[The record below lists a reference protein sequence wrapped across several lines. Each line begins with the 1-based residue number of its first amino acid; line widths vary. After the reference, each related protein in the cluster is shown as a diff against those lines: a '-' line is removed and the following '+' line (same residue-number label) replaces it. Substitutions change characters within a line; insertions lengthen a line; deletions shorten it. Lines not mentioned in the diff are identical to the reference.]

1 MARQKIVYDV
11 EFNSSAGVQKLKQE
25 LQSLKN
31 MTLNDLVKVNTQA
44 SQKDLESLKRSI
56 AAVDTA
62 LDKSYSL
69 KLNSTNVETF
79 NQSLAKSKVSLNQI
93 GKDFANAGIKGQIA
107 FRNMATQL
115 LTNNTQLK
123 KTNSLLNSMA
133 TTLGNTIKWSIA
145 SGAIRMVTGGIRDA
159 WNYTVKLD
167 TSLNDIR
174 IVTGKSA
181 DEMEK
186 FAKQANKAAKELGNS
201 TTAYTKASLI
211 YYQQGLSEADVKA
224 RTDVTI
230 KAANVTGQ
238 ATAEVSEQLTAVW
251 NGYKV
256 ASDEAEKYVDKLA
269 AVAASTAVDLEE
281 LSVGMSKVAS
291 SAHAMGVD
299 IDQLTAQI
307 ATIGS
312 VTRQDTSIVGTALK
326 TIFAR
331 MGDLKVDGV
340 DEFGVK
346 LGDVTSKMQQMGIQV
361 LDSNGDLR
369 DMGSIIEEV
378 AGKWSTWTQAQQQ
391 AAAVALAGK
400 RQYNNLIALFEN
412 WDMYE
417 SALATSEGS
426 EGTLQKQQNVYM
438 DSLQAHLDQL
448 KVSGEKVYDAL
459 FDSDSMKKLIDG
471 FADIKESFAGFVNA
485 IGGGGQLL
493 TNFGVI
499 ASTLFQKQISG
510 GIANAVLNLTGF
522 NSNVQQIK
530 SEIKTTTEFANMQQP
545 AVQKLVELKNEEL
558 KYAKLLSAEE
568 KDAIDKQIQEI
579 TNAQNKVDLAEEE
592 LRILKE
598 QGEIVKN
605 KYGLS
610 DEDLNN
616 DLKKESVISK
626 IEKTEDNLRTQ
637 NDSAENLIS
646 LNEERETDKGKD
658 KYEIINS
665 RVGEVIDYMDAERG
679 DGGVKDLIQTAKNSG
694 DYSAE
699 QLAELNQLRDQA
711 AQEIQEYKD
720 ALLELAE
727 AEKTGLGVGSAQLK
741 VEKTGNKVKE
751 TGIALGQKQSEII
764 GTQSKNL
771 QIHKNYI
778 EKGAQAQDKA
788 NQKQKEA
795 TRELKNSE
803 NAYKSFIQATK
814 TKAMVNNIMG
824 VVNGI
829 SQMASAISTLKNLGS
844 IFKNED
850 MTNGEK
856 LLAVIQNLTMS
867 VPMLISGYSMI
878 RKSFSAL
885 GVSKREYMLIEKK
898 FLSQN
903 NRSATQ
909 QVKNAIFVATGEKVK
924 KKDFEKTIRSMD
936 RAQFAAF
943 KKALIEQNSAASSGA
958 AVTFWEKIKQ
968 KAFMKTALTSI
979 KSAAMALA
987 PWLPLI
993 GIIAA
998 VTVGVLALVAAF
1010 KEQDT
1015 EADKANKIL
1024 EQEKNNLAAVNEQYK
1039 SLNEQLTNVSNKF
1052 DELTKKQKAIN
1063 DLQVGTEEW
1072 TKAVR
1077 ENNQAIVELLSNY
1090 SELAPYVTT
1099 DSNGVMAI
1107 STEGQEIVQEK
1118 LQEKTDKAYASTITQ
1133 QQRVLEAQNN
1143 AIKANAAQNKD
1154 LKNFAS
1160 KGQTGRLLEARM
1172 KGRFGHI
1179 ADGKL
1184 DLNDVIG
1191 TIPILGIKNAV
1202 DGEEEEKEQLA
1213 MEQMDKWLDAYQEG
1227 TLAIDDLKEVY
1238 GEEANAVWEQIVA
1251 MDANTKAVK
1260 ALEAQFAAAY
1270 FANDINRQD
1279 AFSQQAFD
1287 AWVGS
1292 TITNTKSNY
1301 EDTYYT
1307 TKSGGFLG
1315 IGAKDVLSE
1324 QAELDFAKKHGVSV
1338 EDLEYIEQDG
1348 VRKIKI
1354 KGQEDST
1361 AIQLDAV
1368 IEDLSKT
1375 AAADAIDT
1383 EKIKEYINAAYVA
1396 GDEAG
1401 SASLVNLV
1409 GGADYITLDAD
1420 TTTIADTST
1429 ANLNATQDAIFD
1441 SYKKSMGIDKPEI
1454 QAVMKALHI
1463 DENEYVARQLE
1474 YDSYEEYQKS
1484 FEKTKKI
1491 AQDSV
1496 DKLNAGHL
1504 NTAFNAKN
1512 FESATL
1518 TQAKAI
1524 ADSFEKVFQS
1534 GGGEAAEA
1542 LNGLLDQF
1550 TDPETQTKIS
1560 QIAASID
1567 WTDLNAANQ
1576 FKAALDDA
1584 NIIVDT
1590 TSNYWV
1596 NIVDSMTQ
1604 AANVA
1609 GTIVNKFATLRK
1621 SLAEIKKITDDISS
1635 SEIISDEDYQNIVKY
1650 NPEIKKL
1657 FIQTVDGFQYIGNS
1671 KKELKELASVGYQ
1684 SLDTITS
1691 QFSGLSS
1698 SAEVF
1703 SDMVEDEEAKFE
1715 ISLSG
1720 SQNIATANKI
1730 LEADNDA
1737 YVNVLAANGMNKD
1750 TFDAAMKILN
1760 DANAD
1765 KSSEEYKNAMEV
1777 AKSAINA
1784 VNTSISAYKTG
1795 QYSPEQ
1801 ALETWIS
1808 YENDSWS
1815 DIQAALIENG
1825 YDSESDL
1832 YEKFEE
1838 KWKNDFLN
1846 ELGFEGLASALGATA
1861 LEGHLKN
1868 IRKLELDY
1876 FKKINKELD
1885 KLNVKIEKAF
1895 GSDKL
1900 ALLNQRLNLKKD
1912 EQATADILNNS
1923 TQTSW
1928 IALRNDFIANAQ
1940 ANFGVAGSTLTDD
1953 NGDID
1958 IKAVK
1963 DLQLTFD
1970 KDSEEYK
1977 NLQNIIDLWEKAG
1990 EAAQKAAEAAW
2001 AVIDAQIESFKYQQD
2016 INKQFYEFQKS
2027 WLEFGQEF
2035 RSYADEGF
2043 SMFESKSAA
2052 DLVNDAFESY
2062 QLNFSNAFNLLD
2074 SNNEN
2079 SPFHELLKAVDLT
2092 SESADAT
2099 EAKTAK
2105 QNYLDAL
2112 TAQASAET
2120 SYNNAMIEKAAADE
2134 RLSKAT
2140 DKYQPVRDALSEFEN
2155 SILTEAE
2162 RAEMYSLEYADECGN
2177 IVDDEAYERYLELYN
2192 KQRIQGDM
2200 GVYNVS
2206 QADLDNAYSALN
2218 YAENECGDLEV
2229 VQDEAYAT
2237 YENMSR
2243 WRNVY
2248 GEKYDALL
2256 TAANAAATE
2265 FNAATEAAAT
2275 ASELVSST
2283 STALETANANVT
2295 STKTALDSSLSD
2307 LSIYGGVDEN
2317 GDLIINEA
2325 ALQADF
2331 EEAIGEAQDKIK
2343 ELQDNLSSMYDAW
2356 GTAQEE
2362 LMALYDTEIDKISNI
2377 NDIIKTQVDLRKT
2390 LSRIQK
2396 NTEGYTSYNSQ
2407 TDYNTIAINAKT
2419 SYDLAQAQLT
2429 TAKSEYDKVMALG
2442 ENASKEMIQTVTEN
2456 LTNAQNAVLSASSE
2470 WIEAITTKYREEMND
2485 TINSFVETATN
2496 GLNLDEISEEW
2507 QHTVAKDERYLDSIN
2522 SAYAEESLMRKF
2534 ETSIDETDS
2543 IVAQNKLKEKQLAI
2557 EQKLVDIKE
2566 EQGKLSQYDLDRA
2579 NAEYELTLKQIALE
2593 EAQQTAN
2600 KMKLTR
2606 DASGNYSY
2614 QYVADQDAIAKA
2626 EEDLAAA
2633 ENSLYN
2639 LDKDRTKELVEEYWS
2654 IFAEGKSAIDEAMA
2668 NGEVERAER
2677 LREYY
2682 NTMLNNVQ
2690 NELGVASGNLS
2701 TIGKDLSNNSSWVSD
2716 FASATNTIAGMN
2728 LDALF
2733 GDSGSLDTLLNG
2745 ESGFSATLKSAAS
2758 TIETSLTSS
2767 TSPMVTGLS
2776 SLQASIDN
2784 TEDALIE
2791 SLTPKVSELTTAT
2804 TKILDELPGLA
2815 SAVDALK
2822 GALDTYAGKYKNW
2835 FENNDT
2841 NTDET
2846 PEDLEENTEAL
2857 QALTQAAIGL
2867 ANKWDND
2874 GNANSTTFNGVTW
2887 TLGSDNV
2894 WTQDTMDDDNT

>member
-25 LQSLKN
+25 LQSLKS

-44 SQKDLESLKRSI
+44 SQTELNSLRKSI
-56 AAVDTA
+56 TAVETA
-62 LDKSYSL
+62 LDKSYSV
-69 KLNSTNVETF
+69 KLNSTNLEAF

-93 GKDFANAGIKGQIA
+93 AKDFTNAGVKGQIA
-107 FRNMATQL
+107 FRNMATQM

-123 KTNSLLNSMA
+123 KTNSLLSSMA

-211 YYQQGLSEADVKA
+211 YYQQGLDEADVKA

-256 ASDEAEKYVDKLA
+256 AADEAERYVDKLA

-378 AGKWSTWTQAQQQ
+378 AGKWGTWTQAQQQ

-417 SALATSEGS
+417 KALTTSEAS
-426 EGTLQKQQNVYM
+426 EGTLQKQQNIYM

-459 FDSDSMKKLIDG
+459 FDSESMKKMIDG
-471 FADIKESFAGFVNA
+471 FANIADRFAGFVNA

-493 TNFGVI
+493 ANFGVI

-530 SEIKTTTEFANMQQP
+530 NEIQTTTQFANMQQP

-568 KDAIDKQIQEI
+568 KANLDNQIQEV
-579 TNAQNKVDLAEEE
+579 TQAQNKVDLAEEE
-592 LRILKE
+592 LRILKQQEEAIKNRYSEKIQNRDE
-598 QGEIVKN
+598 QTGQFKEGFHE
-605 KYGLS
+605 KY
-610 DEDLNN
+610 DLNN
-616 DLKKESVISK
+616 ASDRDAIIKQIEHDTTKGFEASMVEPDNLKNVALDPEHSVSDKINSVKDYLNGDIGGFDEMYNKASQLQGYDQEALDKLKIQKEELTASVQKYEQALEKENKIQEKLNKATDGS
-626 IEKTEDNLRTQ
+626 IEKAQLQKKLEAAQTETKKR
-637 NDSAENLIS
+637 
-646 LNEERETDKGKD
+646 LNNVTKQTVDMADRHVAVLEREQQELK
-658 KYEIINS
+658 
-665 RVGEVIDYMDAERG
+665 
-679 DGGVKDLIQTAKNSG
+679 
-694 DYSAE
+694 E
-699 QLAELNQLRDQA
+699 QAN
-711 AQEIQEYKD
+711 
-720 ALLELAE
+720 LL
-727 AEKTGLGVGSAQLK
+727 
-741 VEKTGNKVKE
+741 
-751 TGIALGQKQSEII
+751 
-764 GTQSKNL
+764 
-771 QIHKNYI
+771 KNYPQTQ
-778 EKGAQAQDKA
+778 EKV
-788 NQKQKEA
+788 NQKQREA
-795 TRELKNSE
+795 NAELQNAE
-803 NAYKSFIQATK
+803 NAYKSLINVTK

-824 VVNGI
+824 VVNGF
-829 SQMASAISTLKNLGS
+829 SQMASAITTLTNLGS

-850 MTNGEK
+850 MTAGQK
-856 LLAVIQNLTMS
+856 FLAVVQNLGMAL
-867 VPMLISGYSMI
+867 PMLISGFTMTRNSI
-878 RKSFSAL
+878 
-885 GVSKREYMLIEKK
+885 
-898 FLSQN
+898 LSL
-903 NRSATQ
+903 
-909 QVKNAIFVATGEKVK
+909 TGAE
-924 KKDFEKTIRSMD
+924 TLS
-936 RAQFAAF
+936 
-943 KKALIEQNSAASSGA
+943 A
-958 AVTFWEKIKQ
+958 AVTVASEKIKGKTIAETRFGHWLAGKMAKQHFQTEMLGELGSVGVVTLGEKIKQ
-968 KAFMKTALTSI
+968 KAIMLTNKI
-979 KSAAMALA
+979 MATNPYFLIIMLIISAIML
-987 PWLPLI
+987 LI
-993 GIIAA
+993 GALRKQETAA
-998 VTVGVLALVAAF
+998 
-1010 KEQDT
+1010 ER
-1015 EADKANKIL
+1015 ANKAL
-1024 EQEKNNLAAVNEQYK
+1024 ESEKSNLAVLNEQYK
-1039 SLNEQLTNVSNKF
+1039 NLNEELTNVKNKF
-1052 DELTKKQKAIN
+1052 DELDKAQKTIN

-1077 ENNQAIVELLSNY
+1077 ENNQSIIELLSNY
-1090 SELAPYVTT
+1090 AELAPYITT

-1107 STEGQEIVQEK
+1107 STEGQEIVQQK
-1118 LQEKTDKAYASTITQ
+1118 LQEKTNKAYADTLAQ
-1133 QQRVLEAQNN
+1133 QQRVLAAQNN
-1143 AIKANAAQNKD
+1143 LIKVNAAQSED
-1154 LKNFAS
+1154 LQRHAS
-1160 KGQTGRLLEARM
+1160 KGNNGRLLA
-1172 KGRFGHI
+1172 KGI
-1179 ADGKL
+1179 AGKFDLTRGDGKFQ
-1184 DLNDVIG
+1184 
-1191 TIPILGIKNAV
+1191 LGDMFSTGFWEGIENGKQ
-1202 DGEEEEKEQLA
+1202 ELA
-1213 MEQMDKWLDAYQEG
+1213 MEQMDKWLEAYQEG
-1227 TLAIDDLKEVY
+1227 TLKIEDLTAIY
-1238 GEEANAVWEQIVA
+1238 GEEADAIYAQIVS
-1251 MDANTKAVK
+1251 MDANTKAIK
-1260 ALEAQFAAAY
+1260 QLEASFAAAY
-1270 FANDINRQD
+1270 FSDNKDRED
-1279 AFSQQAFD
+1279 AYSKQAFD
-1287 AWVGS
+1287 QHTGNLIAK
-1292 TITNTKSNY
+1292 NKEKY
-1301 EDTYYT
+1301 KDTY
-1307 TKSGGFLG
+1307 KIESRWDG
-1315 IGAKDVLSE
+1315 IFSKNDYLSE
-1324 QAELDFAKKHGVSV
+1324 ESEIAFAKEHGVSV
-1338 EDLEYIEQDG
+1338 EDLEYFEGEDG
-1348 VRKIKI
+1348 KRRVKI

-1361 AIQLDAV
+1361 GVELEAV
-1368 IEDLSKT
+1368 VDNQMKK

-1383 EKIKEYINAAYVA
+1383 EKITKMINAAYTAADEKGAA
-1396 GDEAG
+1396 GLA
-1401 SASLVNLV
+1401 NIV
-1409 GGADYITLDAD
+1409 GGVDYVTLDAD
-1420 TTTIADTST
+1420 TTTISDTS
-1429 ANLNATQDAIFD
+1429 LKSMQETQDAIFE
-1441 SYKKSMGIDKPEI
+1441 SYKTSMDLENDPTIKM
-1454 QAVMKALHI
+1454 MKTLGLDTDSAI
-1463 DENEYVARQLE
+1463 NERIAQELG
-1474 YDSYEEYQKS
+1474 YDSYAAYQEAI
-1484 FEKTKKI
+1484 EKTQKI

-1567 WTDLNAANQ
+1567 WTDLNAANL

-1584 NIIVDT
+1584 NIIIDT
-1590 TSNYWV
+1590 QSSYWI
-1596 NIVDSMTQ
+1596 NIVDSMTR

-1698 SAEVF
+1698 SAKVF
-1703 SDMVEDEEAKFE
+1703 SDMVDDEDAKFE

-1737 YVNVLAANGMNKD
+1737 YVNVLAANGINKD

-1765 KSSEEYKNAMEV
+1765 KSSEEYKNAMEI

-1815 DIQAALIENG
+1815 DTQAALIENG
-1825 YDSESDL
+1825 YDSTSDL
-1832 YEKFEE
+1832 YKKFEE

-1846 ELGFEGLASALGATA
+1846 ELGFEGIASTLGATE

-1885 KLNVKIEKAF
+1885 KINVKIEKAF

-1900 ALLNQRLNLKKD
+1900 TLLNQRLNLRKD
-1912 EQATADILNNS
+1912 EQTTADILNNS

-1928 IALRNDFIANAQ
+1928 EAIQDDFIANAQ
-1940 ANFGVAGSTLTDD
+1940 ANFGVAGSTLTDA

-1963 DLQLTFD
+1963 DLQLTFN

-1990 EAAQKAAEAAW
+1990 DAAQKAAEAAW

-2035 RSYADEGF
+2035 RSYTDEGF

-2112 TAQASAET
+2112 TAQATAET

-2134 RLSKAT
+2134 RLRKAT
-2140 DKYQPVRDALSEFEN
+2140 EKNQPTQAALSEFEN
-2155 SILTEAE
+2155 SILTDAE
-2162 RAEMYSLEYADECGN
+2162 RAEMNSLVYADECGN
-2177 IVDDEAYERYLELYN
+2177 IIDDEAYERYLELYR
-2192 KQRIQGDM
+2192 KQSVQGYA

-2206 QADLDNAYSALN
+2206 KEDLENAYNALN
-2218 YAENECGDLEV
+2218 YIENACGDLEG
-2229 VQDEAYAT
+2229 VQDEAYET
-2237 YENMSR
+2237 YENMGR
-2243 WRNVY
+2243 WRSLY

-2256 TAANAAATE
+2256 AAANATATE

-2275 ASELVSST
+2275 ASELVT
-2283 STALETANANVT
+2283 SASAALETANANVT

-2317 GDLIINEA
+2317 GNLIINEA
-2325 ALQADF
+2325 ALQANF
-2331 EEAIGEAQDKIK
+2331 EEAIGEAQDKLL

-2356 GTAQEE
+2356 GSAQEE

-2396 NTEGYTSYNSQ
+2396 NTEGYTSYNSR
-2407 TDYNTIAINAKT
+2407 TDYNTIATNAKT

-2557 EQKLVDIKE
+2557 EQKLADIKE

-2639 LDKDRTKELVEEYWS
+2639 LDKDRTKELVEEYWN

-2668 NGEVERAER
+2668 NGDVERAER

-2745 ESGFSATLKSAAS
+2745 NTGFSATLKSAAS

-2791 SLTPKVSELTTAT
+2791 SLTPEVTKLTAAT
-2804 TKILDELPGLA
+2804 TKVLDELPGLA

-2835 FENNDT
+2835 FENNDP

-2874 GNANSTTFNGVTW
+2874 GNANSTTFNGVNW
-2887 TLGSDNV
+2887 TLGSDNI